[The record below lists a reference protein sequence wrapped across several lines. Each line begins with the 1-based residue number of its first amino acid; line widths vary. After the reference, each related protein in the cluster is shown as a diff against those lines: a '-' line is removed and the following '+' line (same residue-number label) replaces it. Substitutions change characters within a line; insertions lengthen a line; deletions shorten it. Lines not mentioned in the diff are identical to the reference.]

1 MSNALG
7 FEVESTLSYDE
18 AVERVAGA
26 LKEEGFGILTRID
39 VRETFREKLDE
50 EFRPYVILGA
60 CNPQL
65 AHRALSRRA
74 EVGLMLPCNL
84 TVESRPEG
92 GSIVRIGDPDQFMS
106 FGELGADRVIQDVAA
121 EARTRLRRVADQLAA
136 SGVERPA

>member
-7 FEVESTLSYDE
+7 FEVESTLSYDD

-106 FGELGADRVIQDVAA
+106 FGELGADPAIQDVAA
-121 EARTRLRRVADQLAA
+121 EARTRLRRVADQLAR
-136 SGVERPA
+136 SVTSP